1 MNSGTAENAS
11 PIRLILGALI
21 PLLAFVLQWLFWDTI
36 QPYVWFLFY
45 PAIFFSSWVAG
56 MRAGLLATATSTI
69 LAWWFFIP
77 PRFSFALEHPSSV
90 ISIAIFA
97 GMGVLF
103 SLTHER
109 LRRANQQTAAAL
121 AQVNSARDHLEDGIR
136 ERTADLAQ
144 TIDALQGSEAKYRQT
159 LDSMIEGCQIIGL
172 DWRYLYLNPS
182 ADRHNRRPGT
192 ELLGKTVMESWPGI
206 TGTRVFELEQACMA
220 ERTSHNLETEFI
232 FPDGH
237 RGWFRL
243 IIQPVAEGIA
253 IYSEEITERKI
264 AEQALAESE
273 SAFRASFHQA
283 AVGMAQVGLDGRWIR
298 VNQRLCD
305 IVGYQAGELL
315 RLSFQDITHPDD
327 LGVDLESVGRV
338 LSGEIDSYSLE
349 KRYIRRDQSLVWINL
364 TVGLVREPSGA
375 PAYFIS
381 VVEDIAERKQSGEDL
396 RRLNEELEQRVAE
409 RTVQLESVNKELESF
424 SYSVSHD
431 LKAPL
436 RGIDGYSQLLEKDY
450 RDRLDD
456 DGRLFIRNIRSSA
469 AQMHQLIEDLLNYSR
484 MERRSLQS
492 VSLDLSGLVQ
502 AVAAERSA
510 EFRREGVEL
519 RLELPQLQVRA
530 DRDGLALVLR
540 NLLENALKFSRKA
553 PAPAVQIAARAEA
566 GKVILS
572 VSDNGIGFDM
582 KFHDR
587 IFDIFQ
593 RLQRA
598 EDYPGTGVGLALV
611 RKAMQRMEGRVWAES
626 SPGEG
631 ATFFLEIPL

>member
-1 MNSGTAENAS
+1 MNSGAAQNPTTF
-11 PIRLILGALI
+11 RLFLGALI
-21 PLLAFVLQWLFWDTI
+21 PLLAFVLQWIFWSTI
-36 QPYVWFLFY
+36 QPYVWFFFY
-45 PAIFFSSWVAG
+45 PAIFFSSWIG
-56 MRAGLLATATSTI
+56 MRAGLLATATST
-69 LAWWFFIP
+69 LMVWWFFIP
-77 PRFSFALEHPSSV
+77 PRYSFALERPTSV
-90 ISIAIFA
+90 ISMVIFA

-103 SLTHER
+103 SLTHDR
-109 LRRANQQTAAAL
+109 LRKANLATAEAL
-121 AQVNSARDHLEDGIR
+121 AQVSAAKDHLEEGIR

-144 TIDALQGSEAKYRQT
+144 TIDALQLSEAKYRLT
-159 LDSMIEGCQIIGL
+159 LDSMIEGCQIVGF
-172 DWRYLYLNPS
+172 DWRYLYLNRS
-182 ADRHNRRPGT
+182 AERHNRRPGT

-206 TGTRVFELEQACMA
+206 TATRVFELEQLCMA
-220 ERTSHNLETEFI
+220 ERVAHNLESEFV

-243 IIQPVAEGIA
+243 IIQPVSEGIA
-253 IYSEEITERKI
+253 IYSEEITERKR

-283 AVGMAQVGLDGRWIR
+283 AVGMAQVGLDGRWLR

-305 IVGYQAGELL
+305 IVGYRPQELL
-315 RLSFQDITHPDD
+315 ALSFQEITHPED
-327 LGVDLESVGRV
+327 LGADLENAGRL
-338 LSGEIDSYSLE
+338 LSGKIDSYSME
-349 KRYIRRDQSLVWINL
+349 KRYLRKDQSLVWINL

-381 VVEDIAERKQSGEDL
+381 VVEDITERKESGEAL
-396 RRLNEELEQRVAE
+396 RRLNSELERRVAE
-409 RTVQLESVNKELESF
+409 RTKQLESVNQELESF

-450 RDRLDD
+450 RDRLDN
-456 DGRLFIRNIRSSA
+456 DGRLFIRNIRASA

-484 MERRSLQS
+484 MERRALQS
-492 VSLDLSGLVQ
+492 VSVDLSGLVQ
-502 AVAAERSA
+502 AVVAERTA

-519 RLELPQLQVRA
+519 TLELPQLQVHA

-540 NLLENALKFSRKA
+540 NLLENALKFSRRGKE
-553 PAPAVQIAARAEA
+553 PAVQISARDET
-566 GKVILS
+566 GRVILS

-626 SPGEG
+626 SPGAG
-631 ATFFLEIPL
+631 ATFFLEIPS